1 MIESFPARSEACQKS
16 CKGPQEPLEKLV
28 CRKRKELG
36 AERGS
41 DFYKK
46 GESSQFTQKGDKKCK
61 HVVLRHKCNTLDFD
75 FRL

>member
-36 AERGS
+36 AERGG

-46 GESSQFTQKGDKKCK
+46 GGKIPNLPRKEIKNASMWC
-61 HVVLRHKCNTLDFD
+61 
-75 FRL
+75 

>member
-46 GESSQFTQKGDKKCK
+46 GGKFPVYPE
-61 HVVLRHKCNTLDFD
+61 R
-75 FRL
+75 R